1 MDRCKDINKRIVF
14 VKIRQREQDRFRE
27 DQGRACIDSIIFSRD
42 QERHA
47 LCYGRQ
53 GDTGVVP
60 SKFCM
65 QWLIFPECM
74 LDGGRMGVKALRS
87 PWQSTSG
94 LRPYRPLIISLY
106 SYMYIFLYVWVLYMG
121 LGVVIRLRVPLY
133 VQVIYNEYVY
143 DYMLPAIYLSICLYL
158 FIYIYS

>member
-60 SKFCM
+60 SKFCV

-74 LDGGRMGVKALRS
+74 LDGGR
-87 PWQSTSG
+87 WG
-94 LRPYRPLIISLY
+94 LKPFGLLDSRPRDYGLPA
-106 SYMYIFLYVWVLYMG
+106 SYYIFIFLYVYFFICVG
-121 LGVVIRLRVPLY
+121 I
-133 VQVIYNEYVY
+133 VY
-143 DYMLPAIYLSICLYL
+143 GAGSGYPAQSSSICIGYL
-158 FIYIYS
+158 